1 MFLEFALR
9 HRRDGGSVFGVP
21 RARPGL
27 LVADERTPHALV
39 KEGLR
44 LRQIDLEFAS
54 RLVVDPLRSWVV
66 LVGRAAELMD
76 VCINLYDRSSI
87 QPYLISV

>member
-9 HRRDGGSVFGVP
+9 HRRDGGPVLGVP

-54 RLVVDPLRSWVV
+54 RLVVDPLRSWIV

-76 VCINLYDRSSI
+76 VCINLSLFCAI
-87 QPYLISV
+87 